1 MPTPIVA
8 LIALA
13 AAASAALPRAP
24 DRRLAAWGLLA
35 SALGVASVSVAASGD
50 VRLADLGA
58 PSAAVDAGLELL
70 GAFLVL
76 AAGVRAWTMPPT
88 SRVAAAAVVAV
99 AVALGW
105 LAEPVLAVAG
115 LAACGA
121 AAAIAAA
128 GAAGIWL
135 VTRGARA
142 LAPLQRRASSATL
155 PVVGRLPLV
164 LGVAGGAAALA
175 GANAWIVVAGALCA
189 ACGPAAG
196 PRRAPVLPL
205 LVAAGLL
212 PALWFMH
219 TVAGPVGLGI
229 TTLEEIP
236 FSEAAEAVFAP
247 MLALGAFG
255 FFGLWPVG
263 RWGSRTLVPIG
274 VALLIRLGAAAPS
287 GLEAWQTILVPLGV
301 AAAVHAVISAEPEEA
316 VAAWAWL
323 ACVTGGDRGAI
334 LLGLTAVLVAAIP
347 SLTRRAGAAA
357 GAWGGRAAWAL
368 AASGG
373 ALALES
379 LLRAQVVYAL
389 LTALALAVLIGTS
402 ARAPEHAR

>member
-1 MPTPIVA
+1 
-8 LIALA
+8 
-13 AAASAALPRAP
+13 
-24 DRRLAAWGLLA
+24 
-35 SALGVASVSVAASGD
+35 
-50 VRLADLGA
+50 
-58 PSAAVDAGLELL
+58 
-70 GAFLVL
+70 
-76 AAGVRAWTMPPT
+76 
-88 SRVAAAAVVAV
+88 
-99 AVALGW
+99 
-105 LAEPVLAVAG
+105 
-115 LAACGA
+115 
-121 AAAIAAA
+121 
-128 GAAGIWL
+128 
-135 VTRGARA
+135 
-142 LAPLQRRASSATL
+142 
-155 PVVGRLPLV
+155 
-164 LGVAGGAAALA
+164 
-175 GANAWIVVAGALCA
+175 
-189 ACGPAAG
+189 
-196 PRRAPVLPL
+196 VLPL

-389 LTALALAVLIGTS
+389 LAALALAVLIGTS
-402 ARAPEHAR
+402 GRAPEHAR